1 MYKTCTQSSGI
12 TALKCI
18 FSKRINVKCSQGHQD
33 LSYRTM
39 ANKYRLF
46 FLRSSQQVLRCVHST
61 RSVPSMNQIYSTK
74 PSLPPNS
81 LARAYEFSRTCSTYT
96 SGNVTLNKTLYLL
109 LAIFKSYFLLLVGQS
124 SFSQRSHKCGELCSS
139 HINEEVTLFGW
150 IQYLRFVCMLV
161 SITEYKKGSCT
172 VLSKNR
178 TFFSLTISQFYSSIQ
193 TFFLLSTIFGKSF
206 RLVTKK

>member
-61 RSVPSMNQIYSTK
+61 RSIPSMNQIYSTK

-161 SITEYKKGSCT
+161 SITEYKK
-172 VLSKNR
+172 KR
-178 TFFSLTISQFYSSIQ
+178 
-193 TFFLLSTIFGKSF
+193 
-206 RLVTKK
+206 